1 MEIII
6 PKGIKIGHSQD
17 EYTGVTVILSEKGV
31 VAGADVRGGAPG
43 TRETDLLRPD
53 KAVQKINAVVLS
65 GGSAYGLS
73 SCDGVMRYLKD
84 KGCGHKMGNK
94 VVPIVSGAVIYDLND
109 KDYHI
114 PDSENGYEACLNA
127 SENPLFGQVGV
138 GKGAT
143 VGKIRGIKNACKS
156 GIGAY
161 TVKVAGVTVTA
172 IICVNALGD
181 VIDKDGKILAGAK
194 GKDGEFIN
202 TSDCLLNNRFG
213 TLLFGNTTIGCIL
226 TNAKLDKLQ
235 ANKIA
240 SVAHNGLAKSISPVH
255 TDYDGDTLFCMA
267 TGKVPVLNLV
277 LLQTAAVEA
286 VENAVRAAVKSGE
299 NYTVICEEEQVSE

>member
-1 MEIII
+1 MDIVI
-6 PKGIKIGHSQD
+6 PKGIKIGHWQD

-43 TRETDLLRPD
+43 TRETDLLRPE

-73 SCDGVMRYLKD
+73 SCDGVMRYLRE

-114 PDSENGYEACLNA
+114 PDSESGYKACLNA

-143 VGKIRGIKNACKS
+143 VGKIRGVKNSCKS
-156 GIGAY
+156 GLGAY

-172 IICVNALGD
+172 VICVNALGD
-181 VIDKDGKILAGAK
+181 VVDKDGKIIAGAK
-194 GKDGEFIN
+194 GKDGKFIN
-202 TSDCLLNNRFG
+202 TLDCLLNNRFG

-277 LLQTAAVEA
+277 LLQTAVVEA
-286 VENAVRAAVKSGE
+286 VENAVRAAVRSGE
-299 NYTVICEEEQVSE
+299 NYTVICEEEEISE

>member
-1 MEIII
+1 MSI
-6 PKGIKIGHSQD
+6 
-17 EYTGVTVILSEKGV
+17 
-31 VAGADVRGGAPG
+31 
-43 TRETDLLRPD
+43 RP
-53 KAVQKINAVVLS
+53 L
-65 GGSAYGLS
+65 
-73 SCDGVMRYLKD
+73 
-84 KGCGHKMGNK
+84 
-94 VVPIVSGAVIYDLND
+94 P
-109 KDYHI
+109 
-114 PDSENGYEACLNA
+114 
-127 SENPLFGQVGV
+127 
-138 GKGAT
+138 
-143 VGKIRGIKNACKS
+143 
-156 GIGAY
+156 
-161 TVKVAGVTVTA
+161 VTA

-277 LLQTAAVEA
+277 LLQTAVVEA
-286 VENAVRAAVKSGE
+286 VENAVRAAVRSGE
-299 NYTVICEEEQVSE
+299 NYTVICEEEEISE

>member
-1 MEIII
+1 MDIVI
-6 PKGIKIGHSQD
+6 PKGIKIGHWQD

-84 KGCGHKMGNK
+84 KGYGHKMGNK

-114 PDSENGYEACLNA
+114 PDSESGYEACLNA

-181 VIDKDGKILAGAK
+181 VVDKDGKILAGAK
-194 GKDGEFIN
+194 GKDGKFIN
-202 TSDCLLNNRFG
+202 TSDCLLNNRYG

-277 LLQTAAVEA
+277 LLQTAVVEA
-286 VENAVRAAVKSGE
+286 VENAVRAAVRSGE
-299 NYTVICEEEQVSE
+299 NYTVICEEEEISE